1 MKFASS
7 VVTESPV
14 QRAGSSRSAGK
25 CPEMCQAGPRCL
37 GTGTCQQRHPG
48 RSSHTEELAWCAVKV
63 PLGLWSGLP
72 ACGGTAPSLP
82 AGAWLLPL
90 SRQGRSPTGMLPG
103 GTIPFR
109 EVLSSPRDEGK
120 PQHCAG

>member
-48 RSSHTEELAWCAVKV
+48 RSSHTEELAWCGVKV
-63 PLGLWSGLP
+63 PLGCGLGSLLVEGRP
-72 ACGGTAPSLP
+72 LVFLRVLGSCLCPVRAGPPRACFQAAPS
-82 AGAWLLPL
+82 PL
-90 SRQGRSPTGMLPG
+90 
-103 GTIPFR
+103 
-109 EVLSSPRDEGK
+109 GK
-120 PQHCAG
+120 C